1 VPRLAATV
9 ESTPHSGIRRMA
21 ELARAIPDA
30 IRLDAGDPTFPTAP
44 HIQAAAYA
52 AMGEGFTKY
61 TPSGGYASLRAAL
74 ARKVRER
81 NGIAAEPEQVIV
93 TAGGCGGLFTS
104 LMTLLDHGDEVLLP
118 DPGWPNYRAMVHVL
132 GATSVGYPVDLSG
145 GTVDPE
151 AVAARVTA
159 RTKVLLVNSPNNPT
173 GAVYTPEVLHGLAA
187 VAEANDLWLIS
198 DECYDEMVY
207 GVRHTSLAAVAPSER
222 LISVFS
228 FSKTY
233 AMTGWRLGYVV
244 SDRRFADELLKEQ
257 EPVHGNASSVS
268 QKAAEAALAGDQS
281 HVAQMRAA
289 YANRRDLAL
298 AMLSDAGIE
307 HVVPQGAFYVMVD
320 VTALGDSMTAA
331 RTLLQEQHVSC
342 VPGLAFGPRGEGWVR
357 VSLCVPDDVL
367 ADGLGRV
374 VTRLGAGS
382 PVAGA

>member
-1 VPRLAATV
+1 MARLAATV

-21 ELARAIPDA
+21 KLARAIPDA

-74 ARKVRER
+74 ADKVRER
-81 NGIAAEPEQVIV
+81 NGIAAEPDDVIV

-104 LMTLLDHGDEVLLP
+104 LMTLLDPGDEVLLP

-132 GATSVGYPVDLSG
+132 GATSVGYPVDLRG
-145 GTVDPE
+145 GTVDPD
-151 AVAARVTA
+151 AVAALVTP
-159 RTKVLLVNSPNNPT
+159 RTKVVIVNSPNNPT
-173 GAVYTPEVLHGLAA
+173 GAVYAPEILERLAA
-187 VAEANDLWLIS
+187 VAEANDVWLIS

-244 SDRRFADELLKEQ
+244 APRRFAGELLKEQ

-268 QKAAEAALAGDQS
+268 QKAAEAALAGDQT

-289 YANRRDLAL
+289 
-298 AMLSDAGIE
+298 SG
-307 HVVPQGAFYVMVD
+307 
-320 VTALGDSMTAA
+320 TAA
-331 RTLLQEQHVSC
+331 TWPWRSSATRASTTSC
-342 VPGLAFGPRGEGWVR
+342 RRAR
-357 VSLCVPDDVL
+357 S
-367 ADGLGRV
+367 
-374 VTRLGAGS
+374 T
-382 PVAGA
+382 